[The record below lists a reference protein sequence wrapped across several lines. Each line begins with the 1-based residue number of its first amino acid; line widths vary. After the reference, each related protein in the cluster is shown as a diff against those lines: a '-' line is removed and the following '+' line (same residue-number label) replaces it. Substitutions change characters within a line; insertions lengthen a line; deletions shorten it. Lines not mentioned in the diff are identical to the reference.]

1 MEIGRADVRSNFLRD
16 LSGRSRAARG
26 ARWRVNHAT
35 RKAAGFPE
43 PSLPRLLPW
52 STSNAENA
60 RLGVLIAASETGQMR
75 FQMRKLLVTTALA
88 FALSLP
94 TFASVHAQDSSG
106 SKSNG
111 NAGSGGSGGASG
123 SAGAGGTSGT
133 DSGDKDTG
141 GTTGL
146 MTTTPRAKSD
156 DAVGTRAPGGP
167 AETAPSPASSTEH
180 GCTSMQVWDATSMAC
195 VPK

>member
-1 MEIGRADVRSNFLRD
+1 
-16 LSGRSRAARG
+16 
-26 ARWRVNHAT
+26 
-35 RKAAGFPE
+35 
-43 PSLPRLLPW
+43 
-52 STSNAENA
+52 
-60 RLGVLIAASETGQMR
+60 
-75 FQMRKLLVTTALA
+75 MRKLLVTTALTL
-88 FALSLP
+88 ALSLP
-94 TFASVHAQDSSG
+94 TFVSLHAQSSG
-106 SKSNG
+106 GTSGG
-111 NAGSGGSGGASG
+111 NAGSGGSGGTSGSDAGGNAGGNNAGGGASG
-123 SAGAGGTSGT
+123 TS

-167 AETAPSPASSTEH
+167 GETAPSPASSTEH

>member
-1 MEIGRADVRSNFLRD
+1 
-16 LSGRSRAARG
+16 
-26 ARWRVNHAT
+26 
-35 RKAAGFPE
+35 
-43 PSLPRLLPW
+43 
-52 STSNAENA
+52 
-60 RLGVLIAASETGQMR
+60 
-75 FQMRKLLVTTALA
+75 MRKLLVTTALA
-88 FALSLP
+88 LALSLP
-94 TFASVHAQDSSG
+94 TFVSLHAQNSG
-106 SKSNG
+106 GTSGG
-111 NAGSGGSGGASG
+111 NAGSGSDAGGNAGGNNAGGGA
-123 SAGAGGTSGT
+123 SGT

>member
-1 MEIGRADVRSNFLRD
+1 
-16 LSGRSRAARG
+16 
-26 ARWRVNHAT
+26 
-35 RKAAGFPE
+35 
-43 PSLPRLLPW
+43 
-52 STSNAENA
+52 
-60 RLGVLIAASETGQMR
+60 
-75 FQMRKLLVTTALA
+75 MRKLLVTTALTL
-88 FALSLP
+88 ALSLP
-94 TFASVHAQDSSG
+94 TFACLHAQSSG
-106 SKSNG
+106 GTSGG
-111 NAGSGGSGGASG
+111 NAGSGGTSGSDAGGNAGGNNAGGGA
-123 SAGAGGTSGT
+123 SGT